1 MKEHSLCNM
10 SSTLISELMWELEK
24 HQGKNMYHLK
34 SQPPFYDKLEGRLV
48 GFFIP
53 FGKCKQIRD

>member
-1 MKEHSLCNM
+1 M